1 MNEDLINQVKVKME
15 KTLEI
20 IHQDLGTIRTGRA
33 TPALVE
39 NVILSVYEGTQKL
52 KVAELATISTSDP
65 RTLVVT
71 PFDPSI
77 IEEINKGILEAN
89 IGLTPSLEGQIIRIT
104 IPPLSE
110 ERRQEY
116 IKLAKQKLEAGR
128 IMIRQIRH
136 DLMSDLKRK
145 FEAKE
150 ISEDD
155 RRRQEHD
162 LQELTDKYIAEIEEL
177 GRRKEEELLQI

>member
-1 MNEDLINQVKVKME
+1 MDLSEVRGRMGKA
-15 KTLEI
+15 LEI
-20 IHQDLGTIRTGRA
+20 IRQDLATIRTGRA

-39 NVILSVYEGTQKL
+39 NIVLSVYGGTQKL
-52 KVAELATISTSDP
+52 KMAELATISTSDP
-65 RTLVVT
+65 RTLVIT

-77 IEEINKGILEAN
+77 IEEINRGFFEAN
-89 IGLTPSLEGQIIRIT
+89 TGLTPVIDGQIIRIT

-145 FEAKE
+145 FESKE

-155 RRRQEHD
+155 RRGQERD
-162 LQELTDKYIAEIEEL
+162 LQELTDKYIAEIDDL
-177 GRRKEEELLQI
+177 GRRKEEELLQV

>member
-1 MNEDLINQVKVKME
+1 MDKLLEVRQKMG
-15 KTLEI
+15 KALEVI
-20 IHQDLGTIRTGRA
+20 RQDLATIRTGRA

-52 KVAELATISTSDP
+52 KMAELATISTSDP
-65 RTLVVT
+65 RTLVIT

-89 IGLTPSLEGQIIRIT
+89 IGLTPAIEGQLIRIT

-116 IKLAKQKLEAGR
+116 IKLAKSKLEAGR

-136 DLMSDLKRK
+136 DFMSDLKRK

-155 RRRQEHD
+155 RRRQEKD
-162 LQELTDKYIAEIEEL
+162 LQELTDKYIAEIDDL
-177 GRRKEEELLQI
+177 GRRKEEELLQV

>member
-1 MNEDLINQVKVKME
+1 MDKLLEVRQKMG
-15 KTLEI
+15 KALEVI
-20 IHQDLGTIRTGRA
+20 RQDLATIRTGRA

-52 KVAELATISTSDP
+52 KMAELATISTSDP
-65 RTLVVT
+65 RTLVIT

-89 IGLTPSLEGQIIRIT
+89 IGLTPVIEGQLIRIT

-116 IKLAKQKLEAGR
+116 IKLAKSKLEAGR

-136 DLMSDLKRK
+136 DFMSDLKRK

-155 RRRQEHD
+155 RRRQEKD
-162 LQELTDKYIAEIEEL
+162 LQDLTDKYIAEIDDL
-177 GRRKEEELLQI
+177 GRRKEEELLQV

>member
-1 MNEDLINQVKVKME
+1 MGDLSETQQKMQ
-15 KTLEI
+15 KALEI
-20 IHQDLGTIRTGRA
+20 IRGDLATIRTGRA

-39 NVILSVYEGTQKL
+39 NVVLLVYGGSQKL
-52 KVAELATISTSDP
+52 KMAELATITTLDP
-65 RTLVVT
+65 KTLIIN

-77 IEEINKGILEAN
+77 AQEIERGLLEAN
-89 IGLTPSLEGQIIRIT
+89 LGLTPVLEGEIIRIT
-104 IPPLSE
+104 IPPLSA

-116 IKLAKQKLEAGR
+116 LKLAKQKLETGR

-136 DLMSDLKRK
+136 EVMSDLKRM
-145 FEAKE
+145 FEEKQ